1 MADEVAQEMNVL
13 EPFLDHILNPKIT
26 ESLRTT
32 IPDGTVSILVY
43 ENAVP
48 RPMTLR
54 GIFPFMTVYDL
65 KLAIFVA
72 MKLAPKA
79 IPEQTFLGRQLPGPA
94 SQKKYSPLDYMI
106 SFPANPTETIGL
118 YNPYSLKEVD
128 SRFVSSAGEQ
138 RIVGITERDR
148 MTLEDLLTIS
158 VDKRLPTFHVFFLE
172 DLLNAYKG
180 PQPMSELEWNGK
192 FHPYF
197 THVSQRSMQPTKEQ
211 VERVRKFAK
220 SYIRRQQLYLKLE
233 ASLDAGDPLLPL
245 TATGIRYLRLTY
257 TKPQQIPGI
266 DALFY
271 EAPVNGR
278 RPYMRLMPA
287 EGTAISKVHMLS
299 DTQPDVQEPRLLIQ
313 WSQERSPTPERNFAL
328 AKILLRTGSVGG
340 GISPL
345 YITLRLFDDGT
356 ADVTIEP
363 PKGVRKLDPRS
374 ELDSL
379 YRVLREG
386 LESFPYLRQLPAL
399 ANGMYVFGLHLRG
412 GTAYTQTSLREK
424 LPVFSSVFQE
434 IAPLPGE
441 RPLLMLRYKLISNFM
456 TEDRVQTFIT
466 QVMSRKLV
474 RGETVLQD
482 LIEVVA
488 DEFQMDLTEARK
500 KVAEK
505 LQSSGDVIMANT
517 DMKEY
522 ALNMNPGIDIAVF
535 AQHPLYSFH
544 VYRVSSY
551 ETLQRILTFLSMLFS
566 RSAAELAVDPTVVRD
581 IMEAEELKVEES
593 DGEEAEPEAEP
604 EQEQLIEESKEEDAY
619 VPQVEQAADVGD
631 SEAYPDYLGDLMF
644 TGEEEGEAEGA
655 ELEGAA
661 AVEKEGAA
669 LPEPPLQAKGRVQ
682 EEGTEAV
689 NTFKE
694 ELRRD
699 GSLVAEDAA
708 SLEAAGLSAKADA
721 ESPVAQTV
729 PKKFTF
735 KKPAPVAQTVPKK
748 FTFKKPAPV
757 APREAEEDTT
767 GQEKGFET
775 FFSNKL
781 KEADNRLFDF
791 HRTHPSLKKYV
802 SQCGS
807 NLMRQPAVISPDKY
821 ESMLAEYKKEID
833 DGIVNFYVFPLDKD
847 KKKEPYTPDTV
858 KKEYYTLMR
867 YGTSEKN
874 ENYYLC
880 CKYFCTRDE
889 ILVREV
895 DLNSDVLRHPI
906 KQSDGTMRTK
916 KPRGTCPFCEGKVI
930 QNRRFPGV
938 NETVLLRNV
947 KAGTVDSRHLFIR
960 FLKKTNH
967 PEGFYLPCCF
977 LEDQPIRIGHPAFP
991 EPSED
996 VYAAASSSA
1005 LKESKEEEEGEEVVE
1020 EGAGEADLVRY
1031 EDEFLHAK
1039 YAYIVGSEK
1048 LPLEGAELKFQKI
1061 KSETEEPPE
1070 PKVSRPQIGLLPA
1083 QLNTYFAQDSTDL
1096 VSRTFNPQ
1104 KLKPNSEGFLRIGVE
1119 NKSRFKADSFLAAVA
1134 PFFRRNSAQKMKEL
1148 LEDIVQPRLFLA
1160 LNFGNL
1166 ALEMY
1171 NPVRPRPS
1179 KEILK
1184 LWARTN
1190 LKIRKMSTNNEELV
1204 MRAYLSYQEFRVWLS
1219 SSKTQKDYRHFA
1231 HLFMQPGLLE
1241 TGVKKVAESG
1251 VILTE
1256 HRRPGVLFI
1265 VLDLLKTGELK
1276 IRCPPYPV
1284 SKEMFARSDIGFL
1297 FHHYSGIW
1305 EPIFYVDTRGG
1316 KDVSLYNIL
1325 FSAGVHTRWPKIVK
1339 ERVQEF
1345 SSQCSSATGGRGIF
1359 TSQTGISSTK
1369 MIGIT
1374 SLKAHMSKD
1383 EDIQLYG
1390 MIRDTYNHVAG
1401 LVYTRT
1407 GGAPMYVAIPVV
1419 EDGVADITSR
1429 LILDW
1434 DDFDPAPLT
1443 EVLTF
1448 YEEHI
1453 VPRYPAY
1460 RIERLVKSQGTGS
1473 IVAVQLK
1480 NGLYVPISSAEDEAA
1495 AAKLP
1500 DQTPAEVTEM
1510 EWTLNRKITMEAS
1523 GAVPGESEQLKIK
1536 EFNEVYEH
1544 LRLTFSNWL
1553 AAVENGAEIRKV
1565 MESII
1570 FRRDIPLF
1578 EKRRRMEIILA
1589 PQVESWI
1596 GESDE
1601 DKPRQASL
1609 LRVDC
1614 RLRPESEC
1622 GGACSWSQEKGKCL
1636 IHSPAKDPHHTSTSA
1651 IHVLLLRLIEELL
1664 RFGQKRQQIFDQQVS
1679 QLASLDNPIRVGDQY
1694 IIPEKSMVWT
1704 EMLRLEWAKD
1714 VTEKPIFLEEMS
1726 GALTASSPAP
1736 ALDEVS
1742 SLNATLQTVMGADD
1756 PATGLLRLYPSP
1768 GRGFLPFLQ
1777 LLNIESDV
1785 PDIEGEELS
1794 DTTLT
1799 TLLRKSGMPI
1809 VQIDLRVDP
1818 PGILAKKPPRDKG
1831 LGFPVF
1837 VLRKGLPPS
1846 LLCRDPENPA
1856 LLHTGELPKGLQTLI
1871 EGAKTI
1877 FIPRATA

>member
-1 MADEVAQEMNVL
+1 
-13 EPFLDHILNPKIT
+13 
-26 ESLRTT
+26 
-32 IPDGTVSILVY
+32 
-43 ENAVP
+43 
-48 RPMTLR
+48 MTLR

-79 IPEQTFLGRQLPGPA
+79 IPEQTFIGRQLPGPR
-94 SQKKYSPLDYMI
+94 SNKKYSPLDYMI

-118 YNPYSLKEVD
+118 YNPYELKEVD
-128 SRFVSSAGEQ
+128 SRFVSSTGEQ
-138 RIVGITERDR
+138 RIMGITERDR

-158 VDKRLPTFHVFFLE
+158 VDTRLPTFHVFFLA
-172 DLLNAYKG
+172 DLLQAYRG

-197 THVSQRSMQPTKEQ
+197 THVAQRSQQPTREQ

-220 SYIRRQQLYLKLE
+220 GYVRRQQLYLKLE
-233 ASLDAGDPLLPL
+233 ASLEAGDPLLPL
-245 TATGIRYLRLTY
+245 SATGIRYLRLTY
-257 TKPQQIPGI
+257 SKPREIPGI

-271 EAPVNGR
+271 EAPVNSR
-278 RPYMRLMPA
+278 RPYMRLLPA
-287 EGTAISKVHMLS
+287 EGTAISKIHMVS
-299 DTQPDVQEPRLLIQ
+299 DKQPDIQEPRLLVQ

-328 AKILLRTGSVGG
+328 AKILLRTGSIGG

-356 ADVTIEP
+356 ADLTIEP

-379 YRVLREG
+379 YTVIHQG
-386 LESFPYLRQLPAL
+386 LESFPYLRQLPSL
-399 ANGMYVFGLHLRG
+399 TNGMYVFGLHLRG
-412 GTAYTQTSLREK
+412 GSAYTQASLREK
-424 LPVFSSVFQE
+424 LPVFSSIFQE

-456 TEDRVQTFIT
+456 TEDRIQTFIT

-482 LIEVVA
+482 LIEIVA
-488 DEFQMDLTEARK
+488 DEFQMDPVDARR

-517 DMKEY
+517 DMKDY

-544 VYRVSSY
+544 LYRVNSE

-566 RSAAELAVDPTVVRD
+566 RSTAELAVDPSVVKD
-581 IMEAEELKVEES
+581 IMEAEDEVEEDS
-593 DGEEAEPEAEP
+593 DDEIENAGEDLIENVEEAEAEAEP
-604 EQEQLIEESKEEDAY
+604 AAEEGPAS
-619 VPQVEQAADVGD
+619 VPQVEEAPDA
-631 SEAYPDYLGDLMF
+631 EAYPDYLGDLMY
-644 TGEEEGEAEGA
+644 TGEEEEVAEAA
-655 ELEGAA
+655 ELE
-661 AVEKEGAA
+661 AVDAIQEEGAA
-669 LPEPPLQAKGRVQ
+669 LPERPLAGEQGDEVRD
-682 EEGTEAV
+682 AV
-689 NTFKE
+689 DQFKE
-694 ELRRD
+694 ELRED
-699 GSLVAEDAA
+699 EGVVAEDAG
-708 SLEAAGLSAKADA
+708 SLPVEARA
-721 ESPVAQTV
+721 P
-729 PKKFTF
+729 PKKFMI
-735 KKPAPVAQTVPKK
+735 KKPAPA
-748 FTFKKPAPV
+748 PAPGP
-757 APREAEEDTT
+757 AQEADTT
-767 GQEKGFET
+767 AQEKGFET

-807 NLMRQPAVISPDKY
+807 NLMRQPAVISSDKY
-821 ESMLAEYKKEID
+821 ESMLAEYKTEID
-833 DGIVNFYVFPLDKD
+833 EGIVNFYVFPLDKD
-847 KKKEPYTPDTV
+847 KKKEPYTPDTA

-874 ENYYLC
+874 QNYYLC

-916 KPRGTCPFCEGKVI
+916 KARGTCPFCEGKVI

-996 VYAAASSSA
+996 VYAAAA
-1005 LKESKEEEEGEEVVE
+1005 AAAAIEEKEEEGQEVVD
-1020 EGAGEADLVRY
+1020 EGAGDADLVRY

-1048 LPLEGAELKFQKI
+1048 LPLEAAEVKIQKV
-1061 KSETEEPPE
+1061 KSETEDPPE
-1070 PKVSRPQIGLLPA
+1070 QKVSRPQIGLLPA
-1083 QLNTYFAQDSTDL
+1083 PLNTYFAQDSTDL

-1104 KLKPNSEGFLRIGVE
+1104 KLKPNCEGFLRIGVE
-1119 NKSRFKADSFLAAVA
+1119 NKSRFKADSFLAACA

-1148 LEDIVQPRLFLA
+1148 LEDIVQPRVFLA

-1171 NPVRPRPS
+1171 NPVRPRPK
-1179 KEILK
+1179 KEELK
-1184 LWARTN
+1184 LWARN
-1190 LKIRKMSTNNEELV
+1190 HLKIRKMSTNNEELV
-1204 MRAYLSYQEFRVWLS
+1204 VRAYLSYQEFRVWLS
-1219 SSKTQKDYRHFA
+1219 STKTQKEYRHFA
-1231 HLFMQPGLLE
+1231 HLFMQPDLLE
-1241 TGVKKVAESG
+1241 TGVKKIAESG

-1256 HRRPGVLFI
+1256 HRRPGVIFI

-1276 IRCPPYPV
+1276 VRCPPYPV
-1284 SKEMFARSDIGFL
+1284 SKEMFAKSDIGFL

-1316 KDVSLYNIL
+1316 KDVSLYYLL
-1325 FSAGVHTRWPKIVK
+1325 FSSGVYSRWPKIVK
-1339 ERVQEF
+1339 DRMQEF
-1345 SSQCSSATGGRGIF
+1345 SSQCSTATGGRGIF
-1359 TSQTGISSTK
+1359 TSQSGINST
-1369 MIGIT
+1369 MLIGIT
-1374 SLKAHMSKD
+1374 KLKTDLANND
-1383 EDIQLYG
+1383 AIQLHG

-1407 GGAPMYVAIPVV
+1407 GGSPMYIAVPVV
-1419 EDGVADITSR
+1419 EDGVADIKSR

-1434 DDFDPAPLT
+1434 DDFDPAPFAETLS
-1443 EVLTF
+1443 F
-1448 YEEHI
+1448 YNEYI
-1453 VPRYPAY
+1453 VPRYPRYA
-1460 RIERLVKSQGTGS
+1460 IQRLVKSQGTGS

-1480 NGLYVPISSAEDEAA
+1480 NGLYVPIDSATEED

-1500 DQTPAEVTEM
+1500 DPKPAEVAEM
-1510 EWTLNRKITMEAS
+1510 EWTFNRKIVMGES
-1523 GAVPGESEQLKIK
+1523 GDVPGESTQLKIK

-1589 PQVESWI
+1589 PQVESWV
-1596 GESDE
+1596 GQSDE
-1601 DKPRQASL
+1601 DNPRQASL

-1622 GGACSWSQEKGKCL
+1622 SGACSWSQEKGKCL
-1636 IHSPAKDPHHTSTSA
+1636 IHSPASDPQHASASA

-1664 RFGQKRQQIFDQQVS
+1664 RFGQKRQQLFDQQVS
-1679 QLASLDNPIRVGDQY
+1679 QLASLDNPIRMGDQY

-1704 EMLRLEWAKD
+1704 EMLRLQWA
-1714 VTEKPIFLEEMS
+1714 VETTEKPVYLEEMS
-1726 GALTASSPAP
+1726 QAPLAPMTGPAAP
-1736 ALDEVS
+1736 LDEIS
-1742 SLNATLQTVMGADD
+1742 ALPATLQTLLGTDD
-1756 PATGLLRLYPSP
+1756 PAIGFLRLYPSP
-1768 GRGFLPFLQ
+1768 GHGFLPFVELLQ
-1777 LLNIESDV
+1777 FESDV
-1785 PDIEGEELS
+1785 PGIEDAELS
-1794 DTTLT
+1794 DATLT
-1799 TLLRKSGMPI
+1799 ALLRKSGMPI

-1818 PGILAKKPPRDKG
+1818 PVILAKKPPRDKG
-1831 LGFPVF
+1831 LGIPVF
-1837 VLRKGLPPS
+1837 VLRNGFPPS
-1846 LLCRDPENPA
+1846 LLCRNPENPV
-1856 LLHTGELPKGLQTLI
+1856 LLQPSEMPKSLQTMI

-1877 FIPRATA
+1877 FIPRAS